1 MKISTIIVIVLFLSV
16 KANSQEKVVLYYNE
30 NWEITKKEKATYF
43 REAEF
48 DMEKFLING
57 QVSDFKISGD
67 KVMTGNYT
75 NGKRNGEFT
84 FFYANGNIERKGCYL
99 NNRRTGKWEYFYP
112 NGNLKQL
119 VIFYPKMIA
128 DDIVVVDFFDR
139 EGKQWIKNGTGK
151 WVVDSIRS
159 GLFENINLKRLTGQ
173 FKDSLKVG
181 EWKLVRIDNGKLVH
195 SEKFVNGKFVGAVVF
210 SPASQEYGTASS
222 EMMPKLSEDQQ
233 LKFIHTESFDL
244 DTTVFSSSILSAD
257 VVTIFK
263 ILTGKEFEI
272 RNRKVMYPEGDYSL
286 MEFIAQNI
294 RYPGSA
300 LEGKISGKVYI
311 GAYIDAKGNLKEA
324 KILYGMHKD
333 LDNEALR
340 VIRLITKWVPAIH
353 EGTPVESTLTIPV
366 TFELRE

>member
-1 MKISTIIVIVLFLSV
+1 
-16 KANSQEKVVLYYNE
+16 VLYYNE
-30 NWEITKKEKATYF
+30 NWEITKKEKAIYF

-48 DMEKFLING
+48 DMEKFVING
-57 QVSDFKISGD
+57 QVSDYKISGN

-75 NGKRNGEFT
+75 GGKRNGEFT
-84 FFYANGNIERKGCYL
+84 FFYPNGNIERKGYYL
-99 NNRRTGKWEYFYP
+99 NNRRTGNWEFFYP
-112 NGNLKQL
+112 NGDLKQL
-119 VIFYPKMIA
+119 VIFHPKLIG

-151 WVVDSIRS
+151 WVDDSIRS

-195 SEKFVNGKFVGAVVF
+195 SEKFVKGKFVSAVVF
-210 SPASQEYGTASS
+210 SPASQEYGTMSS
-222 EMMPKLSEDQQ
+222 EMMPKLSEDQH
-233 LKFIHTESFDL
+233 LKFSNTESFEL
-244 DTTVFSSSILSAD
+244 DTTAFSPTVLSPD

-263 ILTGKEFEI
+263 TLTGKEYEI
-272 RNRKVMYPEGDYSL
+272 KNRKVMYPEGDYSL

-294 RYPGSA
+294 RYPVSA
-300 LEGKISGKVYI
+300 QKGKISGKVYV
-311 GAYIDAKGNLKEA
+311 GAYIDAKGNLKVA
-324 KILYGMHKD
+324 KILHGVHKD

-340 VIRLITKWVPAIH
+340 VVKLITKWLPAIH
-353 EGTPVESTLTIPV
+353 EGTPVESALTIPV